1 MSGRGTIVAI
11 DGPAGAGKS
20 TVSRALARRFGYV
33 YVDTGA
39 MYRVVAL
46 LARERGITPQDGP
59 ALGGL
64 AATVDIHFEP
74 VDDGTQRVL
83 TGGRDVTTAIR
94 TQEIGD
100 LASRISTHSEVRER
114 LVALQRRAGLAAQ
127 PGAVL
132 EGRDIGTVVFPD
144 ADVKIFLDASVGE
157 RATRRM
163 RELRGRGLEPEPDAV
178 HREITERDHRDR
190 GRPHSP
196 LREAPDAERVD
207 TTGLAADEVV
217 TRLAECCESALRRR
231 KTGPIG

>member
-20 TVSRALARRFGYV
+20 TVSRALARRLGYV

-144 ADVKIFLDASVGE
+144 ADRKFFLEASPEE
-157 RATRRM
+157 RGKRRYL
-163 RELRGRGLEPEPDAV
+163 ELAAKGMDV
-178 HREITERDHRDR
+178 DQSTITREIRERDVQDR
-190 GRPHSP
+190 SRALAP
-196 LREAPDAERVD
+196 LKQADDAMLIDSSEM
-207 TTGLAADEVV
+207 GIDEVV
-217 TRLAECCESALRRR
+217 ARMLSEVS
-231 KTGPIG
+231 KVM